1 MQLSYVMRRDGCAY
15 PDGWISAGPAQHN
28 LYYFEG
34 VCRLT
39 PFTQPECEII
49 IKADRLCE
57 VASILG
63 RQSEFAVDLEMDS
76 LHHYQEKVCLMQ
88 VSTRTESWLIDPLAL
103 KDLSPLAAPLGDPR
117 ILIVMHGA
125 DYDIRSLHRDFGIE
139 VNNLFDTM
147 LASRFLGIKEFGL
160 AALLKARFGIELNKK
175 YQKADWSKRPL
186 SPEMSAY
193 AAADTSDLLPLYDQ
207 LSKELVEKNRLQWL
221 EEECRLVSQAR
232 VTEKEGPLFISC
244 KGAGKIKGRN
254 LAVLEELLQLRD
266 RQAREL
272 DRPPFKVM
280 SAETLQEVA
289 EKRPRTFS
297 DLSGIKGM
305 TPGQIHRFGDLI
317 LAAVLTALALPEED
331 LPRFPR
337 LRREE
342 PTDGSKER
350 LKHLKSWRE
359 QLSSIQGLEPGVLA
373 PNWLLEAVA
382 DAHPASIAELDGIA
396 GMREWQKGL
405 FGEDLLHEL
414 VAV

>member
-1 MQLSYVMRRDGCAY
+1 
-15 PDGWISAGPAQHN
+15 
-28 LYYFEG
+28 
-34 VCRLT
+34 LT
-39 PFTQPECEII
+39 PFTKPECEII
-49 IKADRLCE
+49 TKAERLSE

-63 RQSEFAVDLEMDS
+63 RQTEFAVDLEMDS
-76 LHHYQEKVCLMQ
+76 LHHYQEKVCLLQ

-117 ILIVMHGA
+117 IRIVMHGA

-139 VNNLFDTM
+139 VHNLFDTM
-147 LASRFLGIKEFGL
+147 LASRFLGITEFGL

-207 LSKELVEKNRLQWL
+207 LSAELIEKGRLQWL
-221 EEECRLVSQAR
+221 EEECRLVCLAR

-244 KGAGKIKGRN
+244 KGAGKIKGRT

-272 DRPPFKVM
+272 DRPPFKVI
-280 SAETLQEVA
+280 SVETLLEVA
-289 EKRPRTFS
+289 EKRPRTLM
-297 DLSGIKGM
+297 DLSGINGM
-305 TPGQIHRFGDLI
+305 TPGQVHRFGDLI
-317 LAAVLTALALPEED
+317 LAAVSIAQALPEEG

-337 LRREE
+337 QRRDE
-342 PTDGSKER
+342 PADGTKER
-350 LKHLKSWRE
+350 LKRLKSWRE
-359 QLSSIQGLEPGVLA
+359 QHSSQQGLEPGVVA

-382 DAHPASIAELDGIA
+382 DAHPASVAELDGIA

-405 FGEDLLHEL
+405 YGQELLHEL
-414 VAV
+414 AAG